1 MQQSQIKPHRGHLLG
16 AILLI
21 CGACLGGGVLSLSFL
36 KNGSSFMSTSITLLV
51 CWFFA
56 VCSGL
61 LFLEANL
68 WVGPNKHMIGI
79 SQKLLN
85 PFFRFIIILSYL
97 LICYVTLTLF
107 IANGA
112 ELFLSDVSATT
123 LAFNR
128 NSTCLLLALFLG
140 SFIYLGVLSI
150 SRVNALLIALA
161 LSLGFVFMRQTMG
174 QIHLKII
181 VSNSSFAFLS
191 IPFFFSAFSFQ
202 SVIPTLSV
210 YLKGHIK
217 SLRLAIIIGPLCAL
231 AIYLLWSMWFVQ
243 GNFLNQSWMT
253 GISRF
258 FIFLI
263 LISAFL
269 GISAGL
275 FDFLAEGL
283 KESKRGWDK
292 LLLTLLICIPVVVGA
307 IFFSNFFN
315 KIFEMIVVRYAIP
328 LLYGLMPVL
337 LVYKRRLSI
346 AEQRQAAFKRK
357 WDLVVLFL
365 WGCFVILS
373 PFILNQIS
381 F

>member
-1 MQQSQIKPHRGHLLG
+1 MQRSQIKPHQGHLLG

-21 CGACLGGGVLSLSFL
+21 CGACLGGGVLSLSLL
-36 KNGSSFMSTSITLLV
+36 KNVYGLMQTSIALLV

-68 WVGPNKHMIGI
+68 WVGSGKHMIAI

-85 PFFRFIIILSYL
+85 PFSRFILILSYL
-97 LICYVTLTLF
+97 LICYVTLILF

-112 ELFLSDVSATT
+112 ELFLSDVSANA

-128 NSTCLLLALFLG
+128 NFTCLLLGLFLG
-140 SFIYLGVLSI
+140 SFIYLGTLSI
-150 SRVNALLIALA
+150 SRINALLIALA
-161 LSLGFVFMRQTMG
+161 LCLGFVFMSQTIS
-174 QIHLKII
+174 QIHFKNI
-181 VSNSSFAFLS
+181 VANSAFAFLS

-202 SVIPTLSV
+202 TMIPTLSS
-210 YLKGHIK
+210 YLNGHIK
-217 SLRLAIIIGPLCAL
+217 SLRLAIIIGPACAL
-231 AIYLLWSMWFVQ
+231 LIYVIWSMWLAQ
-243 GNFLNQSWMT
+243 GNFLNQSLMT
-253 GISRF
+253 GVSSF

-275 FDFLAEGL
+275 FDFLAEAL
-283 KESKRGWDK
+283 KESKRGWHK
-292 LLLTLLICIPVVVGA
+292 LLLTLLICIPVVIGA

-315 KIFEMIVVRYAIP
+315 KIFEMIIVRYVAP
-328 LLYGLMPVL
+328 LLYGLIPVL
-337 LVYKRRLSI
+337 LVYKRRRSI

-365 WGCFVILS
+365 WSCFVILS
-373 PFILNQIS
+373 SFILN
-381 F
+381 